1 MANMTCSLLLAP
13 CHTQLLQIA
22 KLRIL
27 KVSSG
32 FTSHAQQDSSEGLPT
47 RFPSLLQESE
57 HVDGVK
63 GLVNMRIPVEDVVQ
77 ADCAHAE

>member
-1 MANMTCSLLLAP
+1 MFSLVSTVSHTALANR
-13 CHTQLLQIA
+13 
-22 KLRIL
+22 KLRIWNL
-27 KVSSG
+27 VLLVSSG

>member
-1 MANMTCSLLLAP
+1 MFSLVSTVSHTALASR
-13 CHTQLLQIA
+13 